1 MGSISP
7 RRVRRPILPRAARGF
22 VWAALSVVL
31 LLTPGAVCSQEPSA
45 DELARSGIAGRNL
58 SRVAAPAEEVI
69 AVLRSNSGLLVELKR
84 WVAQQAS
91 EQGQIVEDRDLS
103 DVAVFARIEREIE
116 FRALATRLLQ
126 RYGYL
131 QPRFNPDSDVAKE
144 QELLRQARV
153 ERLLRAQADD
163 GETPEQKPAPSP
175 TARQPS
181 GSPRQSAAPSE
192 AIRIPS
198 PGKPDMWPA
207 ITPGMQVERVSLDS
221 AAAPERV
228 TGAPD
233 ASPVTNPAWDP
244 WRSDAKSELTGET
257 GSRRRR
263 IGPRRTSA
271 GSAAPAETLVRPNP
285 YGDVPSLYD
294 LYRQVRQTSGK
305 LERFGMEVFRQGFRD
320 LDALPMDLPVGP
332 DYVVGPGDGLTV
344 DLWGSVSARIARTV
358 DREGRLTLPE
368 VGPVLVSGQPLGQVQ
383 RTVEQLLRTQFRDVS
398 ADVSLTRLRT
408 VRVYVVGDVAE
419 AGAYDISSLSTPL
432 NALFAAGGP
441 TERGSVR
448 TVRHLRGDR
457 LIREVDLYDL
467 LLRGV
472 RSDLSRLENGDT
484 VLVPPLGAQ
493 VRVEGAVRRPAVYE
507 LHGEETLA
515 SVLELA
521 GGILPTAALRQIEVQ
536 RLDAHRKRTMLSLD
550 FSAAD
555 SPEAMAAQMDAF
567 PVRDGDEIRIF
578 SIAPYNTE
586 AVYLEGHVLRPGRY
600 SFREGM
606 RVTDL
611 VAVYADLL
619 PEPAARYAEIIR
631 LGRPDF
637 RPSVE
642 SFDLGAALANPEAAP
657 LLEPLDTVRIF
668 SRFDFEEVPTI
679 SVGGEVWNPGRHR
692 ATGQLHLRDA
702 LHLAGGLT
710 PDAAL
715 EDAQVFRRQPDGQLR
730 ILSVNLRDALSGNP
744 AENIL
749 LEPRDRIIVHRLPA
763 RVDPPT
769 VYLRG
774 EVAKPGRYPLTAN
787 MRLSDLLRLG
797 GGLKRSA
804 YPERADLTRYLAADA
819 ATAASEHTE
828 IHLGHVLAGASEHDL
843 PLRDGDV
850 LTIRQ
855 IPGWDDRGASV
866 KIAGEVAHPGEYG
879 IRRGER
885 LSSVLRRAGG
895 LLPSAYPQGAVLL
908 REEVRELQERS
919 RQNLIQRIE
928 SQIGEVRV
936 ALSTSAQ
943 EQAALEQSAAAQR
956 QRVLE
961 ALKRAPVSG
970 RMVVT
975 VYPDLDRFAGS
986 VDDIEMRDGDRL
998 VIPKSPDFVL
1008 VTGQVYNS
1016 NAINFTPR
1024 KKVGW
1029 YLRQAGG
1036 ATDLADRGAIF
1047 IIRANGSV
1055 VSSGGS
1061 WWGGRS
1067 VTSVRIEPGDT
1078 IVVPER
1084 PLGESAT
1091 WKNFLTV
1098 AQVTTQAAISAAI
1111 LMR

>member
-1 MGSISP
+1 MGRSLL
-7 RRVRRPILPRAARGF
+7 RFTRRPLLSRVARGVVRAALTG
-22 VWAALSVVL
+22 VL
-31 LLTPGAVCSQEPSA
+31 LLIPAAAPSQEPSA
-45 DELARSGIAGRNL
+45 DELARLGIAGHNL
-58 SRVAAPAEEVI
+58 SRVAAPADDVI

-84 WVAQQAS
+84 WVAQKAG
-91 EQGQIVEDRDLS
+91 EQGQIVEDRELS
-103 DVAVFARIEREIE
+103 DAAIFGRIERDIE

-126 RYGYL
+126 RYGFL
-131 QPRFNPDSDVAKE
+131 QPKFNPDSDAAKE
-144 QELLRQARV
+144 HELLRQARI
-153 ERLLRAQADD
+153 ERLLRAQAEDD
-163 GETPEQKPAPSP
+163 ERSEQNAASSRAARSPSD
-175 TARQPS
+175 T
-181 GSPRQSAAPSE
+181 PRQIAAPAE
-192 AIRIPS
+192 TIRIPS
-198 PGKPDMWPA
+198 PSKQDTLPA
-207 ITPGMQVERVSLDS
+207 VTPGVSIERVSLDS
-221 AAAPERV
+221 SAAAEPAA
-228 TGAPD
+228 TGLGANP
-233 ASPVTNPAWDP
+233 AGNPAWDP
-244 WRSDAKSELTGET
+244 WRSDAESDAATAEVESRRVRLASRRT
-257 GSRRRR
+257 GS
-263 IGPRRTSA
+263 
-271 GSAAPAETLVRPNP
+271 GSAAPSESVARPNP

-305 LERFGMEVFRQGFRD
+305 LERFGMEVFRQGFRN

-408 VRVYVVGDVAE
+408 VRVYVVGDVTE

-441 TERGSVR
+441 TNRGSVR
-448 TVRHLRGDR
+448 TVRHMRGER
-457 LIREVDLYDL
+457 LIQEVDLYDL

-484 VLVPPLGAQ
+484 VLVPPIQAQ

-536 RLDAHRKRTMLSLD
+536 RLDAHQKRTMLSLD

-555 SPEAMAAQMDAF
+555 SPEAIAAQMDAF

-578 SIAPYNTE
+578 SIAPYNAE

-611 VAVYADLL
+611 VATYADLL
-619 PEPAARYAEIIR
+619 PEPATRYAEIIR
-631 LGRPDF
+631 LGPPDF

-642 SFDLGAALANPEAAP
+642 SFDLGAALANPESAP
-657 LLEPLDTVRIF
+657 QLAPLDTVRIF

-692 ATGQLHLRDA
+692 ATGQLRLRDA

-715 EDAQVFRRQPDGQLR
+715 ENAQVFRRQPDGGLR
-730 ILSVNLRDALSGNP
+730 ILSVNLRDALAGNP

-749 LEPRDRIIVHRLPA
+749 IEPRDRIIVHRLPA

-804 YPERADLTRYLAADA
+804 YPDHADLTRSLAADA
-819 ATAASEHTE
+819 TVTGEHIE
-828 IHLGHVLAGASEHDL
+828 IDLGRVLAGDAGSDL

-850 LTIRQ
+850 FTIRQ

-866 KIAGEVAHPGEYG
+866 KITGEVAHPGEYG

-885 LSSVLRRAGG
+885 LSSLLRRAGG
-895 LLPSAYPQGAVLL
+895 FLPSAYPQGAVLL

-919 RQNLIQRIE
+919 RKDLIRRIE
-928 SQIGEVRV
+928 LQISEVRV
-936 ALSTSAQ
+936 ALSASAA
-943 EQAALEQSAAAQR
+943 EQAVIEQSAAAQR

-961 ALKRAPVSG
+961 ALKRAPVTG

-998 VIPKSPDFVL
+998 IIPKSPDFVL
-1008 VTGQVYNS
+1008 VTGQVYNA

-1036 ATDLADRGAIF
+1036 PTDMADRGAIF

-1055 VSSGGS
+1055 ISSSGS

-1067 VTSVRIEPGDT
+1067 VTSVRVEPGDT

-1084 PLGESAT
+1084 PLGESTT

-1111 LMR
+1111 LTR